1 MDGAKVAEGAIP
13 RTCTVGY
20 SIDETFDIGWDKGSP
35 VSEDY
40 GPVAR
45 FTGRIIKVDF
55 DAQPDLHP
63 DHDDHHAEAK
73 LTHAM
78 IRQ

>member
-1 MDGAKVAEGAIP
+1 LGQGLTRLRRV
-13 RTCTVGY
+13 R
-20 SIDETFDIGWDKGSP
+20 
-35 VSEDY
+35 
-40 GPVAR
+40 AR
-45 FTGRIIKVDF
+45 RQVTGRIIKIDF